1 MDGRRASPSPALSA
15 RAALGRRAEA
25 LAAQH
30 LQARGFQ
37 LLAQNARLG
46 RFEIDLIARLGDL
59 VVFCEVR
66 ARSDDRFISPAHT
79 IGPAKIRNLRQ
90 AAALWLRSAA
100 LGRVQVRFDAACVV
114 FDVPAGRLTY
124 YEGAFQ

>member
-1 MDGRRASPSPALSA
+1 MEGRRAEP
-15 RAALGRRAEA
+15 RAALAGRAILGRRAEA

-46 RFEIDLIARLGDL
+46 RFEIDLIARHGDL
-59 VVFCEVR
+59 IVFCEVR
-66 ARSDDRFISPAHT
+66 ARSSDRFISPAHT
-79 IGPAKIRNLRQ
+79 IGPAKIRKLRQ
-90 AAALWLRSAA
+90 AAALWLRGAA

-124 YEGAFQ
+124 YEGAFR